1 MHIILVL
8 YLKMAKLEDIIHSV
22 VYDMIARNSGV
33 NMPFIVANNEYSKI
47 PDPSI
52 VDAKEVALRDMIKE
66 EEFLHPEL
74 TDSE

>member
-8 YLKMAKLEDIIHSV
+8 YLKMTKLEDIIHSV

-52 VDAKEVALRDMIKE
+52 VDAKEVALRDMVENK
-66 EEFLHPEL
+66 EFLHPEL
-74 TDSE
+74 IDSE

>member
-8 YLKMAKLEDIIHSV
+8 YLKMTKLEDIIHSV
-22 VYDMIARNSGV
+22 VYDMISRNSGV

-52 VDAKEVALRDMIKE
+52 VDAKEVALRDMVKE

>member
-8 YLKMAKLEDIIHSV
+8 YLKMTKLEDIIHSV
-22 VYDMIARNSGV
+22 VYDIIARNSGV

-52 VDAKEVALRDMIKE
+52 VDAKEVALRDMVENK
-66 EEFLHPEL
+66 EFLHPEL
-74 TDSE
+74 IDSE

>member
-8 YLKMAKLEDIIHSV
+8 YLKMTKLEDIIHSV

-52 VDAKEVALRDMIKE
+52 VDAKEVALRDKVKE

-74 TDSE
+74 IDSE

>member
-52 VDAKEVALRDMIKE
+52 VDAKEVALKDMVESK
-66 EEFLHPEL
+66 EFLHPEL

>member
-8 YLKMAKLEDIIHSV
+8 YLKMTKLEDIIHSV

-52 VDAKEVALRDMIKE
+52 VDAKEIALRDMVESK
-66 EEFLHPEL
+66 EFLHPEL
-74 TDSE
+74 IDSE

>member
-1 MHIILVL
+1 MT
-8 YLKMAKLEDIIHSV
+8 KLEDIIHSV

-52 VDAKEVALRDMIKE
+52 VDAKEVALRDMVKE

-74 TDSE
+74 IDSE

>member
-1 MHIILVL
+1 
-8 YLKMAKLEDIIHSV
+8 MAKLEDIIHSV

-33 NMPFIVANNEYSKI
+33 NMPFIVANNEYSNI

-52 VDAKEVALRDMIKE
+52 VNAKEVALRDMVKE

>member
-1 MHIILVL
+1 
-8 YLKMAKLEDIIHSV
+8 MAKLEDIIHSV

-52 VDAKEVALRDMIKE
+52 VDAKEVALRDMVKE

>member
-1 MHIILVL
+1 
-8 YLKMAKLEDIIHSV
+8 MAKLEDIIHSV
-22 VYDMIARNSGV
+22 VYDMISRNSGV

-52 VDAKEVALRDMIKE
+52 VDAKEVALRDMMKE

-74 TDSE
+74 TESE

>member
-8 YLKMAKLEDIIHSV
+8 YLKMTKLEDIIHSV

-52 VDAKEVALRDMIKE
+52 VDAKEVALRDME
-66 EEFLHPEL
+66 ENKEFLHPEL
-74 TDSE
+74 IDSE

>member
-1 MHIILVL
+1 MYIILVL

-22 VYDMIARNSGV
+22 IYDMISRNSGV

-52 VDAKEVALRDMIKE
+52 VDAKEVALREMVKE

>member
-8 YLKMAKLEDIIHSV
+8 FLKMTKLEDIIHSV

-52 VDAKEVALRDMIKE
+52 VDAKEVALRDMVKE

-74 TDSE
+74 IDSE

>member
-1 MHIILVL
+1 
-8 YLKMAKLEDIIHSV
+8 MAKLEDIIHSV

-74 TDSE
+74 TESE

>member
-74 TDSE
+74 TESE

>member
-1 MHIILVL
+1 
-8 YLKMAKLEDIIHSV
+8 MAKLEDIIHSV

-33 NMPFIVANNEYSKI
+33 NMPFIVANNEYSNI

-74 TDSE
+74 TESE

>member
-8 YLKMAKLEDIIHSV
+8 YLKMTKLEDIIHSV

-74 TDSE
+74 IDSE

>member
-1 MHIILVL
+1 
-8 YLKMAKLEDIIHSV
+8 MAKLEDIIHSV
-22 VYDMIARNSGV
+22 IYDMISRNSGV

-52 VDAKEVALRDMIKE
+52 VDAKEVALRDIE
-66 EEFLHPEL
+66 ENKEFLHPEL

>member
-1 MHIILVL
+1 LHIILVL

-33 NMPFIVANNEYSKI
+33 NMPFIVANNEYSNI

-52 VDAKEVALRDMIKE
+52 VNAKEVALRDMVKE

>member
-1 MHIILVL
+1 MT
-8 YLKMAKLEDIIHSV
+8 KLEDIIHSV

-52 VDAKEVALRDMIKE
+52 VDAKEVALKDMVKE

-74 TDSE
+74 IDSE

>member
-1 MHIILVL
+1 
-8 YLKMAKLEDIIHSV
+8 MAKLEDIIHSV

-52 VDAKEVALRDMIKE
+52 VDAKEVALRDMLDDK
-66 EEFLHPEL
+66 EFLHPEL

>member
-1 MHIILVL
+1 MYIILVL

-22 VYDMIARNSGV
+22 VYDMISRNSGV

-52 VDAKEVALRDMIKE
+52 VDAKEVALRDMVKE

>member
-8 YLKMAKLEDIIHSV
+8 YLKMTKLEDIIHSV

-52 VDAKEVALRDMIKE
+52 VDAKEVALRDMVKE

>member
-8 YLKMAKLEDIIHSV
+8 YLKMTKLEDIIHSV

-52 VDAKEVALRDMIKE
+52 VDAKEVALRDMAENK
-66 EEFLHPEL
+66 EFLHPEL
-74 TDSE
+74 IDSE

>member
-1 MHIILVL
+1 
-8 YLKMAKLEDIIHSV
+8 MAKLEDIIHSV
-22 VYDMIARNSGV
+22 IYDMISRNSGV

-52 VDAKEVALRDMIKE
+52 VDAKEVALKDMVESK
-66 EEFLHPEL
+66 EFLHPEL

>member
-1 MHIILVL
+1 MT
-8 YLKMAKLEDIIHSV
+8 KLEDIIHSV

-52 VDAKEVALRDMIKE
+52 VDAKEVALRDMVESK
-66 EEFLHPEL
+66 EFLHPEL
-74 TDSE
+74 IDSE

>member
-8 YLKMAKLEDIIHSV
+8 YLKMTKLEDIIHSV

-52 VDAKEVALRDMIKE
+52 VDAKEVALRDMLDDK
-66 EEFLHPEL
+66 EFLHPEL

>member
-1 MHIILVL
+1 MT
-8 YLKMAKLEDIIHSV
+8 KLEDIIHSV

-74 TDSE
+74 IDSE

>member
-33 NMPFIVANNEYSKI
+33 NMPFIVANNEYSNI

-74 TDSE
+74 TESE